1 MSAHKRERDREGSCD
16 NTLVVVLLCIVMNEY
31 VRARMHKAENE
42 MRLMLQAL
50 MISVNVII
58 YGGFTPRFACR
69 KTI

>member
-16 NTLVVVLLCIVMNEY
+16 NTLVVLYIVMNEY